1 MTLRPA
7 SANWFELLTSRE
19 ELGAA
24 LDCLAAT
31 GSVQLQA
38 HSQAEQR
45 LALPDLRTVLADY
58 ETLARRY
65 GHYWPRAETCRPGPS
80 YELLEA
86 PTKALATVQAW
97 ATAADPLI
105 AELEA
110 LAQAAEDTE
119 RLADLQARSGDALA
133 RLDQL
138 ARAGPVLAG
147 RAYLLPDAGLPQA
160 LPTSVLLQRVPCDER
175 LYLLAVGP
183 AEDVAALDQALAARK
198 ARTIPLPE
206 DLPAEPAAIT
216 RHLESKRVAIAERE
230 QAARADL
237 EALGRERGIA
247 AALGQLALAAW
258 LVTHV
263 PELPVTEHFGWI
275 TGWCADPDD
284 ARMREALDERE
295 LHYLLRSTPAP
306 EDAVPPSV
314 LRNPAWARPF
324 EVFGKLMGVPGTREA
339 DPSIVLALVAPVMF
353 GFMFGDVVQGL
364 IVAVLGFML
373 RNRLPALRLLMPGG
387 IMAIAFGFAFGSVF
401 AREDVIPALWLHPL
415 GQPLMVLGTALGFGV
430 AVMLVGLLL
439 NALQFHWRGEF
450 RHWLATDA
458 GLLVAYLGIVGTA
471 FDATLLWA
479 LPTGVAW
486 SLAGSALM
494 AEQDR
499 LGALG
504 QAAGEAV
511 ERMLQLGVNTV
522 SFVRV
527 GAFALAHAGL
537 STAVVGIAEA
547 SGPAYWPVL
556 VIGNAAIIALEGLVV
571 GIQTTRL
578 ILFEFFIRFLS
589 ARGRPFEPLTPPSP
603 PSESLPRSKP

>member
-7 SANWFELLTSRE
+7 SASWFELLTSRE

-38 HSQAEQR
+38 HSQTEQR
-45 LALPDLRTVLADY
+45 LALPDLRTILADY

-65 GHYWPRAETCRPGPS
+65 GPYWPPAETCRPGPHH
-80 YELLEA
+80 ELLEA
-86 PTKALATVQAW
+86 PAQALATVQAW
-97 ATAADPLI
+97 AVAADPLI

-110 LAQAAEDTE
+110 LAQSAEDTAL
-119 RLADLQARSGDALA
+119 LADLQARSGDALA

-160 LPTSVLLQRVPCDER
+160 LPTNVLLQRVPCD
-175 LYLLAVGP
+175 
-183 AEDVAALDQALAARK
+183 EDVAALDQALAARK
-198 ARTIPLPE
+198 ARTIPLPA
-206 DLPAEPAAIT
+206 DLPGDPPAIA
-216 RHLESKRVAIAERE
+216 RHLEAKRVAIAERE
-230 QAARADL
+230 QAARSEL

-275 TGWCADPDD
+275 TGWCSDPDD
-284 ARMREALDERE
+284 ARMRAALDERE
-295 LHYLLRSTPAP
+295 LHYLLRSTSAP

-314 LRNPAWARPF
+314 LRNPSWARPF
-324 EVFGKLMGVPGTREA
+324 EVFGTLMGVPGTREA

-364 IVAVLGFML
+364 VVAVLGFML
-373 RNRLPALRLLMPGG
+373 RKRLPALRLLMPGG
-387 IMAIAFGFAFGSVF
+387 VMAIAFGFAFGSVF

-415 GQPLMVLGTALGFGV
+415 GQPLTVLGTALGFGV
-430 AVMLVGLLL
+430 VVMLLGLLL
-439 NALQFHWRGEF
+439 SALQFHWRGEF
-450 RHWLATDA
+450 RRWLATDA
-458 GLLVAYLGIVGTA
+458 GLLVAYLGIVGTF
-471 FDATLLWA
+471 FDARLLWA
-479 LPTGVAW
+479 LPAGFGW
-486 SLAGSALM
+486 SLAGSALV
-494 AEQDR
+494 AEGDR

-511 ERMLQLGVNTV
+511 ERLLQLGVNTV

-547 SGPAYWPVL
+547 AGPAYWPVL
-556 VIGNAAIIALEGLVV
+556 MIGNAAIIALEGLVV

-578 ILFEFFIRFLS
+578 ILFEFFIRFMS

-603 PSESLPRSKP
+603 PPESLPRSKP

>member
-7 SANWFELLTSRE
+7 SASWFELLTSRE

-45 LALPDLRTVLADY
+45 LALPDLRTILADY

-65 GHYWPRAETCRPGPS
+65 GPYWPHADTCRPGPHH
-80 YELLEA
+80 ELLEA
-86 PTKALATVQAW
+86 PAQALATVQAW
-97 ATAADPLI
+97 AAAADPLI

-110 LAQAAEDTE
+110 LAQSAEDTE
-119 RLADLQARSGDALA
+119 LLADLQARSGDALA
-133 RLDQL
+133 RLDQM

-147 RAYLLPDAGLPQA
+147 RAYLLPEPGLPQA
-160 LPTSVLLQRVPCDER
+160 LPTNVLLQRVPRDER
-175 LYLLAVGP
+175 LYLLALGP

-206 DLPAEPAAIT
+206 DLPGDPSAIA
-216 RHLESKRVAIAERE
+216 RHLSDKRVAIADRE
-230 QAARADL
+230 QAARSEL
-237 EALGRERGIA
+237 EALGREHGIA
-247 AALGQLALAAW
+247 AALGQLTLAAW

-284 ARMREALDERE
+284 ARMRQALDGRD

-324 EVFGKLMGVPGTREA
+324 EVFGTLMGVPGTREA

-387 IMAIAFGFAFGSVF
+387 VMAIAFGFAFGSVF
-401 AREDVIPALWLHPL
+401 AREDVIAPLWLHPL
-415 GQPLMVLGTALGFGV
+415 GQPLTVLGTALGFGV
-430 AVMLVGLLL
+430 VVMLVGLLL

-479 LPTGVAW
+479 LPAGVAW

-494 AEQDR
+494 AEGDR

-547 SGPAYWPVL
+547 AGAAYWPVL

-603 PSESLPRSKP
+603 PPESLPRSKP